1 MGEIRDAIRS
11 NLERYISESGY
22 TQKEIADKL
31 GVSKSSI
38 TNWIK
43 GKNSPD
49 VELVV
54 PICKL
59 LNITVRDFY
68 GEAGPEPEQRIQSP
82 LSSGEQ
88 DHIKKYRFLDL
99 YGKEAV
105 DNVLDVEHRR
115 CAEKAQSLPEVER
128 LVYVNPAAAGSPLY
142 AESDFERL
150 TFPESDVPPG
160 ADFGIRISGRSMEPT
175 VPDGCIAWVHK
186 TVDLDDGVVGIF
198 MLNDSATCKR
208 YFKNDD
214 GTFRLESDNLDYGPV
229 EVSEFD
235 TVVPVGEVIG
245 TV

>member
-1 MGEIRDAIRS
+1 MYPRLKSFRESLGMTQEEFGKSLNIAKSTYNNYETGVRDPKSDFWIAVAQKYNVTIDYLMGFSDDSHKPTEGEKKAPLYSSEAMKLAQDFDTKLDAWGKRQVRS
-11 NLERYISESGY
+11 TADI
-22 TQKEIADKL
+22 EIA
-31 GVSKSSI
+31 
-38 TNWIK
+38 
-43 GKNSPD
+43 
-49 VELVV
+49 
-54 PICKL
+54 
-59 LNITVRDFY
+59 
-68 GEAGPEPEQRIQSP
+68 
-82 LSSGEQ
+82 
-88 DHIKKYRFLDL
+88 
-99 YGKEAV
+99 
-105 DNVLDVEHRR
+105 R
-115 CAEKAQSLPEVER
+115 CAEQAPAAPEVER

-214 GTFRLESDNLDYGPV
+214 GTFRLESDNPDYGPV

-235 TVVPVGEVIG
+235 TVVPVGKVIG